1 MQGKDKHFCFIQR
14 PSDNCSTAVVHMSD
28 GRRTIEKE
36 LPGGGRMRKMS
47 PFISKTDKK
56 NQIIVVPLRRQLE
69 NISMKT
75 IYECSQSKG
84 VKWITVIFF
93 LIMIFSILLSIY
105 TVSKGVNVTEAIIVM
120 YIIAEDEGIGIRTLL
135 RTKRISYE
143 DIDRIERVDELFG
156 TTKTIRLL
164 GMGGV
169 FGYIGLFRTKGVGT
183 FRSYV
188 TDDKKAFVIYRT
200 KGMPIAISVNEPEEF
215 MPYYMKGGTK

>member
-1 MQGKDKHFCFIQR
+1 
-14 PSDNCSTAVVHMSD
+14 
-28 GRRTIEKE
+28 
-36 LPGGGRMRKMS
+36 MRKMS

-69 NISMKT
+69 YISMKT

-84 VKWITVIFF
+84 VKWITVFFF
-93 LIMIFSILLSIY
+93 LIMIFSILMSIY
-105 TVSKGVNVTEAIIVM
+105 TVSKGVNVTEAIIVTAFLLVVTFSCFLVFPM

-156 TTKTIRLL
+156 ATKTIRLF
-164 GMGGV
+164 GIGGV